1 MKQKFTSSDLLLF
14 IYRETSLAE
23 TIAIAEALKE
33 DPCLYEQYQE
43 LLEGYLALP
52 KAKFSPRPDTLQR
65 ILSYSES
72 TAPHPTI

>member
-1 MKQKFTSSDLLLF
+1 MKQKFTPSDLLLF